1 LGFLFTVEANDCT
14 VNVWSLS
21 TVARHHRMTAAMA
34 LKKEQLGTTVF
45 VVTVDLSRPWR
56 VMRCLER
63 WCAEL
68 DEAVAATNFPPTEAL
83 QLQRRQREYV
93 QARYA
98 NGVDGAL
105 PDLPEGLLD
114 DAETPHGVPLVVVGT
129 HSEQLFELRP
139 GSAGGPAAA
148 AAQANAVQYH
158 LRRFCLKRGA
168 TLVFVP
174 TDSAAAAEDFT
185 ANGALGAVGSP
196 LSTASGSTLTNSSG
210 KSEEGKPHVPSA
222 LLLQQYLLH
231 RLYPS
236 AFAYDASAFDFDPER
251 PDDELFLCA
260 GQDSPSLASQLEL
273 GPLEGMSFEEALPAP
288 PGWAGPSEEEGG
300 SVSTSLAQS
309 VPTTTAGGGGDSSSN
324 GEGKPSMDFDDS
336 VWLASLH
343 ASLDTAQAQRAVLAK
358 TTTGKTT
365 AASAPAKPAAAK
377 ATAAPPGG
385 APPLPPPPRST
396 RASAK
401 SSDAAGAKDFF
412 SSLLNS

>member
-1 LGFLFTVEANDCT
+1 
-14 VNVWSLS
+14 
-21 TVARHHRMTAAMA
+21 MA

-56 VMRCLER
+56 VMRCLDR

-68 DEAVAATNFPPTEAL
+68 DAAVAATNLPSAEAS

-114 DAETPHGVPLVVVGT
+114 ESETPHGVPLVVVGT
-129 HSEQLFELRP
+129 HSERLFELRS
-139 GSAGGPAAA
+139 GTAAGPAPAAA
-148 AAQANAVQYH
+148 EANAVQYH

-174 TDSAAAAEDFT
+174 TDSAAAAEEFAT
-185 ANGALGAVGSP
+185 SSSSSKAPGSILAN
-196 LSTASGSTLTNSSG
+196 ASGQREEVKSG
-210 KSEEGKPHVPSA
+210 SGQPHVPSA

-236 AFAYDASAFDFDPER
+236 AFAYDAAAFDFNPER

-260 GQDSPSLASQLEL
+260 GQDSPALADQLEL
-273 GPLEGMSFEEALPAP
+273 GPLDGLSFEEAVPAP
-288 PGWAGPSEEEGG
+288 PGWAGPTEEEGG
-300 SVSTSLAQS
+300 DAQTSLVQS
-309 VPTTTAGGGGDSSSN
+309 APGTTTVGGGN
-324 GEGKPSMDFDDS
+324 GEEEPSLEFDDS
-336 VWLASLH
+336 AWLAGLR
-343 ASLDTAQAQRAVLAK
+343 ASLNTAQAQRAVQPR
-358 TTTGKTT
+358 TT
-365 AASAPAKPAAAK
+365 AAAAKPAPAAQ
-377 ATAAPPGG
+377 AVAAAPSGG

-396 RASAK
+396 RATAK

>member
-1 LGFLFTVEANDCT
+1 
-14 VNVWSLS
+14 
-21 TVARHHRMTAAMA
+21 MA

-56 VMRCLER
+56 VMRCLDR

-68 DEAVAATNFPPTEAL
+68 DAAVAATDMPSAEAS

-105 PDLPEGLLD
+105 PDLPKGLLD
-114 DAETPHGVPLVVVGT
+114 DSETPHGVPLVVVGT
-129 HSEQLFELRP
+129 HSERLFELRS
-139 GSAGGPAAA
+139 GTAAGPAPAAA
-148 AAQANAVQYH
+148 EANAVQYH

-174 TDSAAAAEDFT
+174 TDSAAAAEEFASSSSSSKAPGSIL
-185 ANGALGAVGSP
+185 AN
-196 LSTASGSTLTNSSG
+196 ASGQREEFNSG
-210 KSEEGKPHVPSA
+210 SEQPHVPSA

-236 AFAYDASAFDFDPER
+236 AFAFDAAAFDFNPER

-260 GQDSPSLASQLEL
+260 GQDSPSLANQLEL
-273 GPLEGMSFEEALPAP
+273 GPLDGLSFEEAVPAP
-288 PGWAGPSEEEGG
+288 PNWAGPTEEESGD
-300 SVSTSLAQS
+300 AQS
-309 VPTTTAGGGGDSSSN
+309 SLVQSAPGTTAAGVRGGKPSSN
-324 GEGKPSMDFDDS
+324 GEEEPSLEFDDS
-336 VWLASLH
+336 AWLAGLR
-343 ASLDTAQAQRAVLAK
+343 ASLNTAQAQRAVQPR
-358 TTTGKTT
+358 TTTGGSK
-365 AASAPAKPAAAK
+365 AAAAAKPAPAAQ
-377 ATAAPPGG
+377 AAAAAPTGG

-396 RASAK
+396 RATAK